1 MIYKKYFLPSRT
13 IWLLMF
19 SALNI
24 IVNVHVYGVISV
36 GYLLTYTLI
45 RVLETY
51 IPVVN
56 MTDDNIFHK
65 IIKN

>member
-1 MIYKKYFLPSRT
+1 MIYKKYFLPSRN

-19 SALNI
+19 LALNI
-24 IVNVHVYGVISV
+24 IVNVQVYGVISV

-56 MTDDNIFHK
+56 LADDNIFL
-65 IIKN
+65 

>member
-1 MIYKKYFLPSRT
+1 ML
-13 IWLLMF
+13 

-24 IVNVHVYGVISV
+24 IVNVQVYGVISV